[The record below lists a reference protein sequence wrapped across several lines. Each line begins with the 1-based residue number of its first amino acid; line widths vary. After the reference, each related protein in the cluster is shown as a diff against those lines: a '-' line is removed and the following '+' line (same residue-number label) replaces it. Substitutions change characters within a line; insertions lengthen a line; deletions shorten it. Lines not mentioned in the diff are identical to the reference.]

1 MNLGKL
7 LGAGKSFVS
16 GRSSAAYRADKRVY
30 LPQFVSPKNPFANPV
45 NPAAGAAQA
54 ELPKSPAV
62 APVAPVKKTTPPWM
76 KTQKMPGP
84 VAGLPAQVATARTT
98 TWVSK
103 LNPVSIFRA
112 APASADKNLTPVQV
126 ELSLEKVKVV
136 HNDLTDA
143 EVEVVPMKSRPAREP
158 AVNLPPAKKSWEVLG
173 ERIMK
178 ATAL

>member
-7 LGAGKSFVS
+7 LGTGKSFIS
-16 GRSSAAYRADKRVY
+16 GGKPAAYREDKRFY
-30 LPQFVSPKNPFANPV
+30 LPQFVSPKNPFANSIP
-45 NPAAGAAQA
+45 PA
-54 ELPKSPAV
+54 
-62 APVAPVKKTTPPWM
+62 APVALPESPVPKAVTPAVKATPRWKKTE
-76 KTQKMPGP
+76 KIA
-84 VAGLPAQVATARTT
+84 VPAVQGATARAT

-103 LNPVSIFRA
+103 LNPVAIFSHNPA
-112 APASADKNLTPVQV
+112 AASNNPSPVQV
-126 ELSLEKVKVV
+126 EFTLEKVKVV

-158 AVNLPPAKKSWEVLG
+158 VSSQSEKRPWAELG

>member
-7 LGAGKSFVS
+7 LGAGKSFIS
-16 GRSSAAYRADKRVY
+16 GGKPAAYRTDKRVY
-30 LPQFVSPKNPFANPV
+30 LPQFISPKNPFANPDV
-45 NPAAGAAQA
+45 MATQT
-54 ELPKSPAV
+54 ELQKSPAENS
-62 APVAPVKKTTPPWM
+62 AGPVKKTTMPPWA
-76 KTQKMPGP
+76 KTQKMSVPMP
-84 VAGLPAQVATARTT
+84 ATAPAGPARAT

-103 LNPVSIFRA
+103 FNPVSIFRDA
-112 APASADKNLTPVQV
+112 TTSPNKIVTPVQV

-143 EVEVVPMKSRPAREP
+143 DVEIVPMKSRPAREP
-158 AVNLPPAKKSWEVLG
+158 AAEVQPARKSWADLG

>member
-7 LGAGKSFVS
+7 LGAGTSIIS
-16 GRSSAAYRADKRVY
+16 GEKPAAYRPDRGFY
-30 LPQFVSPKNPFANPV
+30 LPQFVSPKNPFANPAT
-45 NPAAGAAQA
+45 PAAQTGTSRSPARDSAAPAKKITPPRIETQPLPGTVAQGAA
-54 ELPKSPAV
+54 
-62 APVAPVKKTTPPWM
+62 
-76 KTQKMPGP
+76 
-84 VAGLPAQVATARTT
+84 ARAT

-103 LNPVSIFRA
+103 LNPVSIFRTT
-112 APASADKNLTPVQV
+112 PPSADKNVVPVQV

-158 AVNLPPAKKSWEVLG
+158 APAQPAKKPWSDLG

>member
-7 LGAGKSFVS
+7 LGAGRSIIS
-16 GRSSAAYRADKRVY
+16 GEKPAAYRPDKGFY
-30 LPQFVSPKNPFANPV
+30 LPKFVSPKNPFANPV
-45 NPAAGAAQA
+45 TPATQNEPTKPSLHDFVAPAKKT
-54 ELPKSPAV
+54 KSPLV
-62 APVAPVKKTTPPWM
+62 ETKKIPVSVYS
-76 KTQKMPGP
+76 G
-84 VAGLPAQVATARTT
+84 ATARAT

-103 LNPVSIFRA
+103 LNPVAIFNA
-112 APASADKNLTPVQV
+112 APAVADKIATPVQV

-143 EVEVVPMKSRPAREP
+143 DVEVVPMKSRPAREP
-158 AVNLPPAKKSWEVLG
+158 AAQPAKKSWEVLG

>member
-7 LGAGKSFVS
+7 LGAGKSIIGGGKPV
-16 GRSSAAYRADKRVY
+16 AYRTDKRFY
-30 LPQFVSPKNPFANPV
+30 LPQFISPKNPFANPV
-45 NPAAGAAQA
+45 TTATRADCPDTPEPVSAG
-54 ELPKSPAV
+54 
-62 APVAPVKKTTPPWM
+62 PVKQRAVPTWA
-76 KTQKMPGP
+76 KTQKMVVPMP
-84 VAGLPAQVATARTT
+84 AATPAGSARAA

-103 LNPVSIFRA
+103 FNPVSIFREA
-112 APASADKNLTPVQV
+112 TASPNKIATPVQV

-143 EVEVVPMKSRPAREP
+143 DVEIVPMKSRPGREST
-158 AVNLPPAKKSWEVLG
+158 AETQPAKKTWADLG

>member
-16 GRSSAAYRADKRVY
+16 GHNAAAYRTDKRFY
-30 LPQFVSPKNPFANPV
+30 LPQFVSPKNPFV
-45 NPAAGAAQA
+45 NPAATPAQT
-54 ELPKSPAV
+54 ELPKPAAKNSD
-62 APVAPVKKTTPPWM
+62 APDKKAAPWA
-76 KTQKMPGP
+76 KTQKMP
-84 VAGLPAQVATARTT
+84 VFSAQGATARAT
-98 TWVSK
+98 TWVSR
-103 LNPVSIFRA
+103 LNPISIFRA
-112 APASADKNLTPVQV
+112 VPSSADRNVTPVQV

-143 EVEVVPMKSRPAREP
+143 DVEIVPMKSRPARVP
-158 AVNLPPAKKSWEVLG
+158 AADLHPGKKSWANLG

>member
-7 LGAGKSFVS
+7 LGAGKSII
-16 GRSSAAYRADKRVY
+16 GGGKPAAYRADKRFY
-30 LPQFVSPKNPFANPV
+30 LPQFVSPKNPFANP
-45 NPAAGAAQA
+45 AAQPAQA
-54 ELPKSPAV
+54 ELPKPPPQNSV
-62 APVAPVKKTTPPWM
+62 APAKKTASPWA
-76 KTQKMPGP
+76 KTQKMPANAPQG
-84 VAGLPAQVATARTT
+84 ATARAT

-103 LNPVSIFRA
+103 LNPAAIFRS
-112 APASADKNLTPVQV
+112 APSSVSKGATPVQV

-143 EVEVVPMKSRPAREP
+143 DVEIVPLKSRPGHE
-158 AVNLPPAKKSWEVLG
+158 AVADVPPAKKTWADLG

>member
-7 LGAGKSFVS
+7 LGAGKSFIS
-16 GRSSAAYRADKRVY
+16 GSNATAYRTDKRFY
-30 LPQFVSPKNPFANPV
+30 LPQFVSPKNPFTNKTATVTPT
-45 NPAAGAAQA
+45 
-54 ELPKSPAV
+54 ELPKPPAQDSV
-62 APVAPVKKTTPPWM
+62 APIAPIKKSTPLWI
-76 KTQKMPGP
+76 KTQKTP
-84 VAGLPAQVATARTT
+84 VFAAQGATARAT

-103 LNPVSIFRA
+103 LNPASIFRA
-112 APASADKNLTPVQV
+112 APLLADGNVTPVQV

-143 EVEVVPMKSRPAREP
+143 DVEIVPMKSRPARESV
-158 AVNLPPAKKSWEVLG
+158 ADMPPAKKTWGALG

>member
-7 LGAGKSFVS
+7 LGAGRSFIS
-16 GRSSAAYRADKRVY
+16 GTNMVAYRTDKRAY
-30 LPQFVSPKNPFANPV
+30 LPQFVSPKNPFTNLVATATQV
-45 NPAAGAAQA
+45 
-54 ELPKSPAV
+54 ELPKPAAENS
-62 APVAPVKKTTPPWM
+62 APSVKKSAPPWV
-76 KTQKMPGP
+76 KTQKISVP
-84 VAGLPAQVATARTT
+84 VPTEAPVRAT

-103 LNPVSIFRA
+103 LNPISIFRV
-112 APASADKNLTPVQV
+112 APPFADRNVTPVQV

-143 EVEVVPMKSRPAREP
+143 EVEIVPMKSRPARTS
-158 AVNLPPAKKSWEVLG
+158 AADLKPAKKSWEVLG

>member
-7 LGAGKSFVS
+7 LGTGKSFIS
-16 GRSSAAYRADKRVY
+16 GGKPAAYREDKRFY
-30 LPQFVSPKNPFANPV
+30 LPQFVSPKNPFASPAPV
-45 NPAAGAAQA
+45 STQV
-54 ELPKSPAV
+54 ELPKSPV
-62 APVAPVKKTTPPWM
+62 PGSGAPPKKAAPWI
-76 KTQKMPGP
+76 KTQKMPA
-84 VAGLPAQVATARTT
+84 VAAQGATARAT

-103 LNPVSIFRA
+103 LNPALIFST
-112 APASADKNLTPVQV
+112 APAANKNGTPVQV

-143 EVEVVPMKSRPAREP
+143 DVEVVPMKSRPAREP
-158 AVNLPPAKKSWEVLG
+158 AASQPAKKSWTDLG

>member
-16 GRSSAAYRADKRVY
+16 GRDAAAYRTDKRVY
-30 LPQFVSPKNPFANPV
+30 LPQFVSSKNPFAS
-45 NPAAGAAQA
+45 AATTVAQA
-54 ELPKSPAV
+54 ELSKPAT
-62 APVAPVKKTTPPWM
+62 PVPASPVKKAALPWA
-76 KTQKMPGP
+76 KTQKISALPP
-84 VAGLPAQVATARTT
+84 VAAPAAPARTA

-103 LNPVSIFRA
+103 FNPVSMFRDATA
-112 APASADKNLTPVQV
+112 APNKFAPPMQA

-143 EVEVVPMKSRPAREP
+143 EVEIVPMKSRPARGPVP
-158 AVNLPPAKKSWEVLG
+158 ADLPPAKKTWEMLG

>member
-16 GRSSAAYRADKRVY
+16 GRNPAAYRADKRVY
-30 LPQFVSPKNPFANPV
+30 LPQFVSPKNPFASP
-45 NPAAGAAQA
+45 PAAPAPATSPKPAPSSAAPLTQ
-54 ELPKSPAV
+54 V
-62 APVAPVKKTTPPWM
+62 ARPWI
-76 KTQKMPGP
+76 KTQKMSVLPPAARSPGP
-84 VAGLPAQVATARTT
+84 ARAATWASKFNPA
-98 TWVSK
+98 
-103 LNPVSIFRA
+103 NIFRDVTA
-112 APASADKNLTPVQV
+112 APGRLETVVQT

-143 EVEVVPMKSRPAREP
+143 DVEIVPMKSRPARP
-158 AVNLPPAKKSWEVLG
+158 VIPDLQPAKNSWEVLG